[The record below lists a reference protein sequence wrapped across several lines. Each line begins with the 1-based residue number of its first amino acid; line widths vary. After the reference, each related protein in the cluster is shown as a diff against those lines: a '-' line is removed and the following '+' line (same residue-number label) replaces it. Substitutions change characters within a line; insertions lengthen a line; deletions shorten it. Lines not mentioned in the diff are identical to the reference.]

1 MDLDVTAAKTK
12 FTYVGEILPNNDRS
26 NAILAQRRDEEQRK
40 REEAERVSLTW
51 RESLDF
57 RISCGGGGGF
67 INANRNNNYRSSSS
81 RSSARRRERRRRE
94 RRRRSS

>member
-40 REEAERVSLTW
+40 REEAERVSIVPFLC
-51 RESLDF
+51 EAE
-57 RISCGGGGGF
+57 C
-67 INANRNNNYRSSSS
+67 NRWFHKC
-81 RSSARRRERRRRE
+81 
-94 RRRRSS
+94 

>member
-40 REEAERVSLTW
+40 REEAERVSLSW

-81 RSSARRRERRRRE
+81 RSSVRRRERRRRG

>member
-40 REEAERVSLTW
+40 REEAERVSLAW

-57 RISCGGGGGF
+57 RISCGGF

-81 RSSARRRERRRRE
+81 RSSVRRRERRRRG

>member
-40 REEAERVSLTW
+40 REEAERVSRLARHKYIT
-51 RESLDF
+51 F
-57 RISCGGGGGF
+57 PISSGF

-81 RSSARRRERRRRE
+81 RSSVRRRGRRRKGK
-94 RRRRSS
+94 RRRSS

>member
-40 REEAERVSLTW
+40 REEAERVSLAW

-57 RISCGGGGGF
+57 RISSRGGGGF

-81 RSSARRRERRRRE
+81 RSSARRRERRRRG

>member
-40 REEAERVSLTW
+40 REEAERVSLP
-51 RESLDF
+51 LHL
-57 RISCGGGGGF
+57 
-67 INANRNNNYRSSSS
+67 
-81 RSSARRRERRRRE
+81 
-94 RRRRSS
+94 

>member
-40 REEAERVSLTW
+40 REEAERVSLA
-51 RESLDF
+51 RHESLDF
-57 RISCGGGGGF
+57 RISGGGF
-67 INANRNNNYRSSSS
+67 INSNRNNNYRLSSS
-81 RSSARRRERRRRE
+81 RSSARRRERRKRGK
-94 RRRRSS
+94 RRRSS

>member
-40 REEAERVSLTW
+40 REEAERVSLA
-51 RESLDF
+51 RHESLDF
-57 RISCGGGGGF
+57 RISGGGF

-81 RSSARRRERRRRE
+81 RSSARRRERRKRGK
-94 RRRRSS
+94 RRRSS

>member
-40 REEAERVSLTW
+40 REEAERVSLT
-51 RESLDF
+51 RHLQIDF
-57 RISCGGGGGF
+57 RISSGGF

-94 RRRRSS
+94 KRRRSS

>member
-57 RISCGGGGGF
+57 RISSRGGGGF

-81 RSSARRRERRRRE
+81 RSSARRRERRRRG